1 MQSDREI
8 ALRLAASAVPRLAE
22 QLDRLIDSA
31 SVGLPKGEAEQLVR
45 AAARSRA
52 ATSDL
57 GRLLA
62 GATKRAEVENS
73 EGIDGCTA
81 PRMDRERASVV
92 VSELDALIRGIDHEI
107 FQPLKSGPLG
117 EEELRD
123 VARQVG
129 EVWRWI
135 IDDLQ
140 EPLWRQYPELGPS
153 EA

>member
-1 MQSDREI
+1 MTTDREI
-8 ALRLAASAVPRLAE
+8 ALRLAAAVVPRMAE
-22 QLDRLIDSA
+22 ELDRLIDSA
-31 SVGLPKGEAEQLVR
+31 SVGLPRSEAEQLFQ

-57 GRLLA
+57 GRLLR
-62 GATKRAEVENS
+62 GATTRAEVENADA
-73 EGIDGCTA
+73 IHGCAA
-81 PRMDRERASVV
+81 PRMDKERATLVV
-92 VSELDALIRGIDHEI
+92 RDLDALIRSIDHEI

-117 EEELRD
+117 EEELRE

-140 EPLWRQYPELGPS
+140 EPLWRQYPGLGPS
-153 EA
+153 ES